1 MIIDINYNSLK
12 LRGRSESVSLSSEAL
27 RLAGGHSHWRHSGQC
42 HWSAGNKFVY
52 LKFVGGISFYFD
64 FLFFH
69 LSE

>member
-1 MIIDINYNSLK
+1 MA
-12 LRGRSESVSLSSEAL
+12 SVDARDRRECPGPPASGGTAASA
-27 RLAGGHSHWRHSGQC
+27 AGE
-42 HWSAGNKFVY
+42 AGNKFKFVY